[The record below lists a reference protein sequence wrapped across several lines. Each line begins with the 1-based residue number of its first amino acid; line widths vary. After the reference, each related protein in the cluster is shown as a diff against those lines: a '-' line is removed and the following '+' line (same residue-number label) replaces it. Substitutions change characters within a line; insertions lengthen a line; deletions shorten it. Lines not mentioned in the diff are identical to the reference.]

1 VAHLRE
7 SERVGYGPS
16 LGGDLQCYPPEKVPA
31 TAAVPGIAGAGIADC
46 REFPSRGGHLT
57 APPASLTDALHDR
70 YTLERELGRGGMA
83 TVYLARDLKHD
94 RLVALKVLRAEL
106 GAALGAAR
114 FQQEIGIAARLHHPL
129 ILPVFDSGASPGD
142 AGPGSCLWYAMPF
155 VEGES
160 LRDRLRRERQL
171 AIEEAV
177 RIGCEVADAL
187 GYAHAH
193 GVVHR
198 DIKPEN
204 IMMSGDHALVADFGI
219 ARALSA
225 VGEDRLTE
233 TGLSLGTPTYM
244 SPEQTAGDDQVDRRS
259 DLYSLGCVLYEMLA
273 GQPPF
278 TGANPQAILARHVL
292 DPVPSLRTVR
302 SNVPAGLEAAIR
314 RALSKVP
321 GDRFASAA
329 DLIEALKR
337 GAARSSVESSPQLEV
352 TRPVPKATAVPAASR
367 PALTTPSIALVGRV
381 EEWNCLMRVW
391 LAAQRGP
398 PRCVLVSGV
407 AGIGKTRLVEE
418 FVRWADQQGAA
429 IATSR
434 CYGTVGKLPYAP
446 LADWL
451 RSPPLRDSLSDLP
464 EVWRGEIAGL
474 LPEIGIQ
481 PLETGARRDVPQAE
495 ARRRLFEAMV
505 RAIGGVPHPLVLFL
519 DDIQWADRDTL
530 EWIGYFLRIEDPRS
544 VLVLA
549 TLRLGEVPLEDRL
562 NAVLRDLRRE
572 GRMEEMPLEPLSAA
586 ETVALATAVAGA
598 TLDSAA
604 AQRLHRET
612 EGHPLYIVEMLRA
625 KETGLDGPEPLAGN
639 LSGERPVTGPKD
651 RRSLPQ
657 RVLATIE
664 ARLAQLSS
672 PARTIVGVA
681 AVIGREFRLDL
692 LAESGG
698 ISEDETASALDELL
712 ERRLVREQTGG
723 SYDFS
728 HDNIREV
735 AYAGLGSARRRLL
748 HHRIAQAQ
756 IASAAGS
763 RSAAAGIAKHLE
775 QGGYLPDAI
784 PYYKLAAEHAV
795 DLYAAADAIVHLDTA
810 IELLK
815 HLPASAASLALE
827 IDLRTALC
835 AALISPEGY
844 SGPRILQ
851 EHTRIQSLCDQAGVI
866 PAPPLLRSFAH
877 PLILRA
883 ALSEL
888 EALGQQILAAI
899 PQGGASILSVEA
911 HYVLAVAAFW
921 RGDPV
926 DAAGHFQ
933 AALDAYRPEN
943 AREHIKTYGQD
954 PAAVC
959 GVRLGYALGMID
971 RPVEARDALEH
982 GLAWAE
988 SLAHPHSLAYAGTW
1002 GTYAFILLGDEAGA
1016 RRVLDGAKELA
1027 EANAF
1032 SHWSLMNQALDGF
1045 LLAREGQVD
1054 RGIELMKRAA
1064 EEWAGRGFKLAVP
1077 QNRAFLAEICLGAG
1091 RLEEGFAALDEGAA
1105 TSRETGMAYCD
1116 AELLRLRGEL
1126 LAASGAPTAEVRRV
1140 LQEAIDVATRQGAT
1154 ALVHRAERSLHCLIH

>member
-1 VAHLRE
+1 VRRGRRFEPL
-7 SERVGYGPS
+7 PS
-16 LGGDLQCYPPEKVPA
+16 HGGSLP
-31 TAAVPGIAGAGIADC
+31 
-46 REFPSRGGHLT
+46 
-57 APPASLTDALHDR
+57 APPAPLTDALRDR
-70 YTLERELGRGGMA
+70 YTVERELGRGGMA
-83 TVYLARDLKHD
+83 TVYLARDLRHD

-106 GAALGAAR
+106 GAVLGAAR

-142 AGPGSCLWYAMPF
+142 AGVGSCLWYAMPF

-187 GYAHAH
+187 GHAHAH
-193 GVVHR
+193 GVIHR

-204 IMMSGDHALVADFGI
+204 IMISGDHALVADFGI
-219 ARALSA
+219 ARALS
-225 VGEDRLTE
+225 VIGEDRLTE

-244 SPEQTAGDDQVDRRS
+244 SPEQAAGDDQLDRRS

-278 TGANPQAILARHVL
+278 AGANPQAILARHVL

-321 GDRFASAA
+321 GDRFATAA

-337 GAARSSVESSPQLEV
+337 GAGGSPVESSPPLEA
-352 TRPVPKATAVPAASR
+352 TRPVPKATAVPAAPR
-367 PALTTPSIALVGRV
+367 QAVEAPAVALIGRA
-381 EEWNCLMRVW
+381 EESNRLMGAW

-418 FVRWADQQGAA
+418 FVRWADQQGGA

-434 CYGTVGKLPYAP
+434 CYGTVGRLPYAP

-451 RSPPLRDSLSDLP
+451 RSPALRDSLADLP

-481 PLETGARRDVPQAE
+481 PLDTGARRDVPQAE
-495 ARRRLFEAMV
+495 ARRRLFEAMI
-505 RAIGGVPHPLVLFL
+505 RAIAEAPHPLLLFL

-530 EWIGYFLRIEDPRS
+530 EWIGYFLRSAEPLR

-562 NAVLRDLRRE
+562 NAVLLDLRRE
-572 GRMEEMPLEPLSAA
+572 GRIEEISLEPLNAA
-586 ETVALATAVAGA
+586 ETTALASAIAGVV
-598 TLDSAA
+598 LDPTA

-625 KETGLDGPEPLAGN
+625 KETGLNGADPLAAN
-639 LSGERPVTGPKD
+639 LSAERPATGPKD

-664 ARLAQLSS
+664 ARLAQLS
-672 PARTIVGVA
+672 PAARTVVGVA
-681 AVIGREFRLDL
+681 AVVGREFRMDL
-692 LAESGG
+692 LAGIGG
-698 ISEDETASALDELL
+698 ISESETASALDELL
-712 ERRLVREQTGG
+712 ERRLVREQSGG

-775 QGGYLPDAI
+775 QGGYIQEAI

-795 DLYAAADAIVHLDTA
+795 DLYAAAEAVLHLETA

-815 HLPASAASLALE
+815 QVPASAASLALE

-835 AALISPEGY
+835 AVLISAEGY
-844 SGPRILQ
+844 SGPRILR
-851 EHTRIQSLCDQAGVI
+851 EHASIQSLCDRAGVI
-866 PAPPLLRSFAH
+866 PAPPLLRSLAH

-888 EALGQQILAAI
+888 DAVGRQLLAAV
-899 PQGGASILSVEA
+899 PAGGDSILSVEA

-926 DAAGHFQ
+926 GAAGHFQ
-933 AALDAYRPEN
+933 TALEAYRPEN

-971 RPVEARDALEH
+971 RPVQARRALEH

-988 SLAHPHSLAYAGTW
+988 SLAHPHSLAYARTW
-1002 GTYAFILLGDEAGA
+1002 GTYALILLGDEAGA
-1016 RRVLDGAKELA
+1016 RRVLDEAKEVA
-1027 EANAF
+1027 EVSAL
-1032 SHWSLMNQALDGF
+1032 SMWSIMNQALDGF
-1045 LLAREGQVD
+1045 LLAREGHVD
-1054 RGIELMKRAA
+1054 RGIELMNRAA

-1126 LAASGAPTAEVRRV
+1126 LAASGAPTDEIRRV

-1154 ALVHRAERSLHCLIH
+1154 ALVRRAERSLQRLGP